1 MVPAITSPMG
11 GQPGTLMMGL
21 SVMILCTGVAPVG
34 LGLAAWMQPF
44 DAQLPHA
51 TMALAPAAASFT
63 MSRAVRPAMVQ

>member
-1 MVPAITSPMG
+1 MAAITSPMG

-34 LGLAAWMQPF
+34 LGFAAWMQPF

-51 TMALAPAAASFT
+51 MMALAPCAASRT
-63 MSRAVRPAMVQ
+63 ISSAVRPLMQQ